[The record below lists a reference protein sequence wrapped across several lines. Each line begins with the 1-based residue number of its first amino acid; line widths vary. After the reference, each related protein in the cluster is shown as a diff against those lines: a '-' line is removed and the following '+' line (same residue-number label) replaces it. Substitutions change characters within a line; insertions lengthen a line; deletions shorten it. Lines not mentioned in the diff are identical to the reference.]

1 MAVRIGVGFGGWPFA
16 TLQPELLW
24 DYAQRCETLG
34 IDSLW
39 LSDRIVSEKFNIE
52 PLIAIATMA
61 SYTKNLKFGTSVLAL
76 PLRNPTILAKQIAS
90 IDFLSNGRLLPA
102 IGLGSEN
109 DREYE
114 SCGTH
119 RSVRSGQTDEA
130 IKIMR
135 LLWSQDNVNFQ
146 GKYFSLR
153 DVSIQPKPVQ
163 KDLPPIW
170 IGGRSDAALKRTA
183 RIGDGWLVSQASALD
198 VKRGIN
204 KIKEYTK
211 QYRRS
216 GEIDDDHYGAILNFC
231 FADSFNEAELLASP
245 YLVRSRQDSDY
256 RRFSILGRPENARIL
271 IDSFIKAG
279 ATKFIARPCCPPE
292 MMLEQLEIL
301 GQSILPYYH

>member
-1 MAVRIGVGFGGWPFA
+1 MAVRIGIGFGGWPFE

-24 DYAQRCETLG
+24 DYTLRCEALG
-34 IDSLW
+34 FDSLW
-39 LSDRIVSEKFNIE
+39 LSDRIVSEQFNVE
-52 PLIAIATMA
+52 PLMAIATMA
-61 SYTKNLKFGTSVLAL
+61 SLTKNLKFGTSVLGL

-90 IDFLSNGRLLPA
+90 LDFLSNGRLLPA
-102 IGLGSEN
+102 VGLGPEN

-119 RSVRSGQTDEA
+119 RSTRSGQTDEA
-130 IKIMR
+130 IRIMR
-135 LLWSQDNVNFQ
+135 LLWSQDDVNFQ

-153 DVSIQPKPVQ
+153 NISIQPKPVQ

-170 IGGRSDAALKRTA
+170 IGGRSEAALKRTA
-183 RIGDGWLVSQASALD
+183 RVGDGWLVSRASASD
-198 VKRGIN
+198 VGLGIN
-204 KIKEYTK
+204 KIKEYLK
-211 QYRRS
+211 QYGRTGS
-216 GEIDDDHYGAILNFC
+216 IEEDHYGAILNFC
-231 FADSFNEAELLASP
+231 FADSFNDAEILARP
-245 YLVRSRQDSDY
+245 YLYPNGQDSDY
-256 RRFSILGRPENARIL
+256 RKFSILGRPENARNL